1 MKTNK
6 YWYIVLCSLVL
17 AITTSCEPKALEE
30 KDVFTPSDN
39 LAQELAAENPEGYKI
54 YDINE
59 LLNTFMTEEGSFK
72 NDSCPYRQRSTV
84 DNKIFLFTIDTIP
97 TAGEGIYIRGRIIS
111 DDYAGNFYKSLVIQQ
126 VVNNQQQSLRISVD
140 LGSAGG
146 MFQIGQELLIRC
158 NGLSIGRY
166 ANQPQLCVPSY
177 NDNIYAMN
185 ANEKVGWAPGRIPPG
200 RFRDATRLI
209 GVPDQS
215 KIKYDTLTLTEL
227 YNQTKGLGTFTN
239 DTACMNAI
247 RKADGRLVVIK
258 GIWFNGQYDDNGTE
272 KDCEVAN
279 PDSAG
284 SANVFAPT
292 TNNIGYPQSRVI
304 TDASGKKLMSQ
315 CSEYAKFAY
324 YYLPGADHH
333 GTADCVNWKGTITGI
348 LGFYEDK
355 AADLSKINNT
365 NAWKEWSVTP
375 RGIPGIGIEDI
386 KLYKEVEQGEYELWT
401 PREYT
406 PNLQ

>member
-1 MKTNK
+1 M
-6 YWYIVLCSLVL
+6 
-17 AITTSCEPKALEE
+17 
-30 KDVFTPSDN
+30 
-39 LAQELAAENPEGYKI
+39 
-54 YDINE
+54 
-59 LLNTFMTEEGSFK
+59 
-72 NDSCPYRQRSTV
+72 
-84 DNKIFLFTIDTIP
+84 
-97 TAGEGIYIRGRIIS
+97 
-111 DDYAGNFYKSLVIQQ
+111 
-126 VVNNQQQSLRISVD
+126 
-140 LGSAGG
+140 
-146 MFQIGQELLIRC
+146 
-158 NGLSIGRY
+158 
-166 ANQPQLCVPSY
+166 
-177 NDNIYAMN
+177 
-185 ANEKVGWAPGRIPPG
+185 
-200 RFRDATRLI
+200 
-209 GVPDQS
+209 PDQS

-324 YYLPGADHH
+324 YYLPGASHH
-333 GTADCVNWKGTITGI
+333 GIADCVNWKGTITGI